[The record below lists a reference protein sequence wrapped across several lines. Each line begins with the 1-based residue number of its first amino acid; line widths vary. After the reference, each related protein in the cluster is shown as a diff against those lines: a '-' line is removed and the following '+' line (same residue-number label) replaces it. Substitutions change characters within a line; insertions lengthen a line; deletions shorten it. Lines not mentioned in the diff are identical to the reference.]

1 MLSITLKWNKVPY
14 AYGYQIYRLN
24 KETGK
29 YEKIGKTT
37 GASKT
42 TYIDKDLE
50 INTLYSYQVRAYYK
64 LKDGNY
70 YGAYSTP
77 VHATTQK
84 RQLQMQLYPKRQR
97 HPSQ

>member
-1 MLSITLKWNKVPY
+1 MN

-50 INTLYSYQVRAYYK
+50 INTLYSYQVRASHVIVRDVSAFLDTAAFVTVFFCVVACTGVEY
-64 LKDGNY
+64 
-70 YGAYSTP
+70 AP
-77 VHATTQK
+77 
-84 RQLQMQLYPKRQR
+84 
-97 HPSQ
+97 